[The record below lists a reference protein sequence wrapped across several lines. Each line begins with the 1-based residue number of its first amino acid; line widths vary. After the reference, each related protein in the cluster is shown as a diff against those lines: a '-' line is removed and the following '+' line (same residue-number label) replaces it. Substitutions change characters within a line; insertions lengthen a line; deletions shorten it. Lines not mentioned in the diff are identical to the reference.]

1 MTKEEIE
8 VLSAVDLDEYYVEKI
23 VAHEG
28 KGRNPKNWKFKVRW
42 VGYEPE
48 EDTWL
53 NWTAVK
59 DLAAL
64 DTYSKEHPELLL
76 GWIRCFGCEMIEIF
90 AKESFCKVLEFLDT
104 LLQNRGFG
112 H

>member
-1 MTKEEIE
+1 MSKEELE

-23 VAHEG
+23 VSHEEKG
-28 KGRNPKNWKFKVRW
+28 KNRKNRSFKVRW

-48 EDTWL
+48 EDSWL

-64 DTYSKEHPELLL
+64 DTYSKEHPELNL
-76 GWIRCFGCEMIEIF
+76 G
-90 AKESFCKVLEFLDT
+90 
-104 LLQNRGFG
+104 
-112 H
+112 